1 LKRQTYA
8 TTPALQYKYTC
19 ELLLLDYTDYEISG
33 CKWGFI
39 DEDNS
44 GNMIAY
50 CSACMEGYTPGEFA
64 SFSAVPMER
73 LFKTCSKEST
83 NPWGENCAYTG
94 MTAANAYKCYG
105 CSLDYVM
112 NDAETE
118 CLDNKG
124 GDPNCYK
131 LNSVRDN
138 CEICWWPFYFHDRV
152 CLAAY
157 GMQKIKAFVFI

>member
-1 LKRQTYA
+1 MTSFCIEYGNKDSDVQNDVACYACEDQYLLKRQEYA

-94 MTAANAYKCYG
+94 ILFFLMIFRYD
-105 CSLDYVM
+105 CSKRLQVLWMLTRLRY
-112 NDAETE
+112 E
-118 CLDNKG
+118 
-124 GDPNCYK
+124 
-131 LNSVRDN
+131 
-138 CEICWWPFYFHDRV
+138 
-152 CLAAY
+152 
-157 GMQKIKAFVFI
+157 